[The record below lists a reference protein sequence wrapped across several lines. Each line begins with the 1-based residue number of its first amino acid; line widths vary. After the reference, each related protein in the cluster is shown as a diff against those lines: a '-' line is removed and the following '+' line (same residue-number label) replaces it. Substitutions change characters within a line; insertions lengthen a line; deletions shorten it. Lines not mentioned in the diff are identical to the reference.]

1 MPSRP
6 RSALLVDEHTEVT
19 DLSNRGLIDC
29 NSLSRCVRLS
39 SVSLH
44 NNSLES
50 ISGLQRCARL
60 WSLDLRECGLT
71 SVQPLIYLG
80 AMSELHLGQNR
91 LSLAAVLKLHS
102 MVIGRLGLQGNPLL
116 PDATRASLNVT
127 AGIDDSRLLRSFLA
141 DELPC
146 VVAIDDSFVTSAE
159 RHHCRMYFD
168 AHPQGQ
174 AMRNELLPIDAA
186 TDVDITRPP
195 VTCADLRA
203 RGRGFERAETL
214 VHMFSDAELLH
225 NADGDVRAQADTR
238 RLRWLSADHDI
249 SQHVTF
255 VAASKAAAAAANAP
269 TGATIQTEIQPET
282 GDEGGHQLSPQRRP
296 SLTLE
301 ILPPKLPPPP
311 LSLAAL
317 VGRKWLSAA
326 RRLELMALLAYSL
339 HHAVAGALV
348 HEALYAI
355 LAPEV
360 KAAHIAALAR
370 LPACLRAALLLLL
383 ARRGHDGV
391 SSQPLWRFLSWAA
404 IFTDPYVT
412 PTRLQAQRA
421 AGLSPPHRAP
431 AALHTAGFRARHRAR
446 RRARVAVHPPDT
458 GVIAHGLRSGTLR
471 QSSLP
476 LSRSCDRLA
485 TVYKKSKISRYL
497 CCPHFRSFNSLPTVS
512 TENTVASKS
521 AHDGRCNP
529 DKYSST
535 PSTACSPRSL
545 LPGVSLKSAAA
556 RP

>member
-421 AGLSPPHRAP
+421 AGLSPPIERPPRSTQLGFEPATAP
-431 AALHTAGFRARHRAR
+431 AAAPASPSTLPTPESSRMAFEAGLSDSLLCLLAVLVTDWR
-446 RRARVAVHPPDT
+446 RCIKKAKSLATYAAPTSVP
-458 GVIAHGLRSGTLR
+458 STLSR
-471 QSSLP
+471 QSAPRTP
-476 LSRSCDRLA
+476 LHQSPHTTDVA
-485 TVYKKSKISRYL
+485 TQTSTHQHPL
-497 CCPHFRSFNSLPTVS
+497 QHAAPDPCCQGCP
-512 TENTVASKS
+512 
-521 AHDGRCNP
+521 
-529 DKYSST
+529 
-535 PSTACSPRSL
+535 
-545 LPGVSLKSAAA
+545 
-556 RP
+556 